1 MLPEPEATRLT
12 YTVAEGARLIGI
24 SRNSLYEALRL
35 GHVPGAIRIGRR
47 LLVSKA
53 VLDSWLA
60 NPEAT
65 GGVRGPSQIRAMQSR
80 TG

>member
-1 MLPEPEATRLT
+1 VPEAAGLLG
-12 YTVAEGARLIGI
+12 V
-24 SRNSLYEALRL
+24 SRNTMYEALRR
-35 GHVPGAIRIGRR
+35 GHAPGAIRIGRR

-65 GGVRGPSQIRAMQSR
+65 GGVEAPSTIRALQRR